1 MKQPVFWAKFKAFAK
16 KSVPSRPLR
25 WCLIYVPAF
34 TAALLFALRVFGEPI
49 AGSGNS
55 FDDFEAY
62 ILEIGVR
69 SLPVLI
75 VIAITYGLASGLG
88 WNLDNE
94 ERAYYQ
100 RVLTCTTRPG
110 ELEGSQW
117 GAFAVLAGEMLSILA
132 LLVSIHRALLVL
144 QG

>member
-1 MKQPVFWAKFKAFAK
+1 MKQPVFWAKFKDFAK
-16 KSVPSRPLR
+16 KLIPSRALR

-34 TAALLFALRVFGEPI
+34 TAALLFALRVFGGLE
-49 AGSGNS
+49 
-55 FDDFEAY
+55 DLQAY
-62 ILEIGVR
+62 VLEVGVR

-132 LLVSIHRALLVL
+132 LLVIIHRALLVL